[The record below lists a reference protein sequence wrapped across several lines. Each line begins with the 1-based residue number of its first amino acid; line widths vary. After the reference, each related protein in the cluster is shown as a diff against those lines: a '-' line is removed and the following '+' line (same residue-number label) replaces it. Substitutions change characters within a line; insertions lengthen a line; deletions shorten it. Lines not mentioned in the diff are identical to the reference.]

1 VRLVYYSLAHSGGSA
16 CEYQWIQSIR
26 SLRRYN
32 PTVPVF
38 LFLYSGASAALLN
51 QADRSR
57 VSVLNLGDYREY
69 LQRMHVRG
77 SVLALYP
84 TFHKFLPLGDGPLD
98 QASQLLYLDCDTFFF
113 ADVETLFHTYAG
125 RDWNAREEPL
135 SRRSHYGY
143 KPSHIDESA
152 LESIARRE
160 RLRLISPFN
169 SGVCLLNHP
178 MKIGFNRIRV
188 SFLDLAWRLLV
199 GRELRTSCSSG
210 SNVNIQEAVLA
221 AAGAVDRRR
230 ALPYPSSN
238 SWILEQIALWLALGH
253 LPQISHGLIS
263 RQHVVQGGEF
273 QEAFGGG
280 RRCVVAHY
288 YSHLTT
294 QFFFAV
300 PPIPDY

>member
-1 VRLVYYSLAHSGGSA
+1 VRLIYYSLAYSGGSV
-16 CEYQWIQSIR
+16 CEHQWIQSIR

-32 PTVPVF
+32 PTIPVV
-38 LFLYSGASAALLN
+38 LFLYTGASAALLT

-57 VSVLNLGDYREY
+57 VNVRYLGDYSEY

-98 QASQLLYLDCDTFFF
+98 AACQVLYLDCDTFFF
-113 ADVETLFHTYAG
+113 DDVEALFHTYAG
-125 RDWNAREEPL
+125 HDWNAREEPL

-143 KPSHIDESA
+143 NPSHIDEST

-160 RLRLISPFN
+160 RLQLISPFN
-169 SGVCLLNHP
+169 SGVCLLNNHV
-178 MKIGFNRIRV
+178 KIGFDRIRI

-199 GRELRTSCSSG
+199 GRELRAGGSSQ
-210 SNVNIQEAVLA
+210 VDVQIQKAVLA
-221 AAGAVDRRR
+221 AIGAVDRRR

-253 LPQISHGLIS
+253 LPQISYGLMS
-263 RQHVVQGGEF
+263 RKHVVQGGEF
-273 QEAFGGG
+273 EEAFGSG

-288 YSHLTT
+288 YSHLTA
-294 QFFFAV
+294 QFFSAV
-300 PPIPDY
+300 PPLPG